1 MEKKQVF
8 EELRNLTSIDEAIE
22 VLGVSRMTYYRLRKR
37 KNVKTVKIG
46 RRVYLHPKDL
56 RALMEEAVA

>member
-8 EELRNLTSIDEAIE
+8 EELRNLTSIDEGMK

-37 KNVKTVKIG
+37 KKVKHVKIG
-46 RRVYLHPKDL
+46 RRVYLRPKDL
-56 RALMEEAVA
+56 RALMEEAGA